1 MKRLRFLKRYINYY
15 FTAKNKYKIHSPFI
29 YDLLINVIYYDD
41 YEPEFNMIEVIRE
54 ELEMNNNYLEFKE
67 MGASNKG
74 KTVRKQIKDIVN
86 HSAKS
91 LKHSRLL
98 FRIVRH
104 FEPETLIELGTSFG
118 ISAMYQALGAQKG
131 KLITIEGCKE
141 IADIAAQNFQKLNL
155 KNISLIV
162 NDFDIILPELLKD
175 INKLDYVFIDG
186 NHSKEPTINYFEQ
199 CVKKIHQNSIIIVD
213 DIHWSKGMEE
223 AWLTIQNHSKTMI
236 TIDLFFFG
244 LVFFQKG
251 TVKQNHIIK
260 F

>member
-1 MKRLRFLKRYINYY
+1 MKRLRFLLRYIKYY

-54 ELEMNNNYLEFKE
+54 ELEENENYIEFNDP
-67 MGASNKG
+67 GASNKG
-74 KTVRKQIKDIVN
+74 KIVRKQIKQITRQ
-86 HSAKS
+86 SAKS
-91 LKHSRLL
+91 LKYSRLL

-118 ISAMYQALGAQKG
+118 ISAMYQALAAQKG

-141 IADIAAQNFQKLNL
+141 IAEIAEQNFQKMNL

-162 NDFDIILPELLKD
+162 NDFDIILPEALKD

-186 NHSKEPTINYFEQ
+186 NHAKEPTINYFEQ
-199 CVKKIHQNSIIIVD
+199 CVKKIHQNSIIIID
-213 DIHWSKGMEE
+213 DIHWSKEMEE
-223 AWLTIQNHSKTMI
+223 AWLAIQKHNKSMI
-236 TIDLFFFG
+236 TINIFL
-244 LVFFQKG
+244 LRISVFSERDSE
-251 TVKQNHIIK
+251 TESYN
-260 F
+260 